1 MPCSLG
7 LLADSLAQL
16 SLGSVSRD
24 GGGKAQRRK
33 PILPYLYTLCLATG
47 SASLHLGCGKDLC
60 TGLLELGSLALPQ
73 SSCRVSCPHYYQR
86 QLDPL
91 EGRGAAGQG
100 HKNCKINSK
109 DPALC

>member
-24 GGGKAQRRK
+24 RGGKAKRRK
-33 PILPYLYTLCLATG
+33 PILPYLYTLCLATR
-47 SASLHLGCGKDLC
+47 SASLPLGCGKDLC

-73 SSCRVSCPHYYQR
+73 SSCRRSRPHYYQR
-86 QLDPL
+86 QLDTL
-91 EGRGAAGQG
+91 EGRGACWSGA
-100 HKNCKINSK
+100 
-109 DPALC
+109 